1 MPEKTEPPTG
11 RKIQEARREGMVAL
25 SQELNAAAAMLIG
38 VWLLSFPGKR
48 LVADIQNIL
57 VETVSTLPSGEVSST
72 WFTQRMIT
80 DLFQVGQDL
89 LLIILALGMVGI
101 SITLAQTNF
110 LWSSKRIGFNFGR
123 LNPLNGFKRLFSMQ
137 GLVEWVKA
145 LLKLLLVGW
154 VVYAYLR
161 HQIHP
166 LLHLTELD
174 FNTAV
179 SVWMDIAINLALRVA
194 AAFLILAIAD
204 YAYQRWT
211 YRRSLMMTKEEVK
224 EEMKRTE
231 GDPMIKNRIR
241 GQMRRMLRSIM
252 MANVPKAD
260 VVITNPTHLAIAI
273 RYDPETMNAP
283 VVIAKGAYL
292 VAQRIVQIAV
302 ANRIPV
308 IQNIPL
314 ARALYKTV
322 DIDQEIPPE
331 LYVAM
336 AEVLAHVYALRQKVP
351 AAVAS

>member
-1 MPEKTEPPTG
+1 MPEKTEPPTS
-11 RKIQEARREGMVAL
+11 RKIQEARKEGMVAL

-38 VWLLSFPGKR
+38 VWLLSSPGKKVIAE
-48 LVADIQNIL
+48 LQAMI
-57 VETVSTLPSGEVSST
+57 VETVTSLPSGEVSSV
-72 WFTQRMIT
+72 WFTQRIIN
-80 DLFQVGQDL
+80 DLLRVGKDL
-89 LLIILALGMVGI
+89 LLIILGLGLVGV
-101 SITLAQTNF
+101 SITLVQTNF
-110 LWSSKRIGFNFGR
+110 LWSSKRITFNLSR
-123 LNPLNGFKRLFSMQ
+123 LNPLNGFKRLFSLQ
-137 GLVEWVKA
+137 GLVEWIKA
-145 LLKLLLVGW
+145 LLKLSLIGW

-161 HQIHP
+161 NQLSP
-166 LLHLTELD
+166 LLHLTDLD
-174 FNTAV
+174 FNSAV
-179 SVWMDIAINLALRVA
+179 TVWGDIAIQLALRVG
-194 AAFLILAIAD
+194 AAFLILAFAD

-224 EEMKRTE
+224 EEMKRSE

-241 GQMRRMLRSIM
+241 GQMRKMLRSIM

-260 VVITNPTHLAIAI
+260 VIITNPTHLAIAI

-283 VVIAKGAYL
+283 VVVAKGAYL
-292 VAQRIVQIAV
+292 IAQRIVQIAI
-302 ANRIPV
+302 ANHIPV

-322 DIDQEIPPE
+322 EIDQEIPPE

>member
-1 MPEKTEPPTG
+1 MPDKTEPPTS
-11 RKIQEARREGMVAL
+11 RKIQDARKEGMVAL

-38 VWLLSFPGKR
+38 VWLLSSPGR
-48 LVADIQNIL
+48 RVIAEMQAIL
-57 VETVSTLPSGEVSST
+57 VDAMTSLPSGEVSAV
-72 WFTQRMIT
+72 WFTQRIVN
-80 DLFQVGQDL
+80 DLWRVGKDL
-89 LLIILALGMVGI
+89 LLIILSLGVVGM

-110 LWSSKRIGFNFGR
+110 LWSSKRIAINFGR
-123 LNPLNGFKRLFSMQ
+123 LNPLNGFKRLFSLQ

-145 LLKLLLVGW
+145 LLKLLLIGW
-154 VVYAYLR
+154 VVYTYLR
-161 HQIHP
+161 DQISP

-174 FNTAV
+174 FNSAV
-179 SVWMDIAINLALRVA
+179 AIWADIAIKLALRVG

-211 YRRSLMMTKEEVK
+211 YRRSLMMSKEEVR
-224 EEMKRTE
+224 EEMKRSE

-260 VVITNPTHLAIAI
+260 VVITNPTHLAVAI
-273 RYDPETMNAP
+273 RYEPETMNAP

-292 VAQRIVQIAV
+292 IAQRIVQIAV

-322 DIDQEIPPE
+322 EIDQEIPPE

-336 AEVLAHVYALRQKVP
+336 AEVLAHVYAVRQRVP
-351 AAVAS
+351 VAVAS

>member
-1 MPEKTEPPTG
+1 MPEKTEPPTS
-11 RKIQEARREGMVAL
+11 RKIQEARKEGMVAL

-38 VWLLSFPGKR
+38 VWLLSSPGR
-48 LVADIQNIL
+48 RVMAEIQTIM
-57 VETVSTLPSGEVSST
+57 VEAMTSLPNGEVSGT
-72 WFTQRMIT
+72 WFTQRMVT
-80 DLFQVGQDL
+80 DILRVGQDL
-89 LLIILALGMVGI
+89 LLIILALGMVGV

-110 LWSSKRIGFNFGR
+110 LWSSKRIAFNFGR
-123 LNPLNGFKRLFSMQ
+123 LNPINGFKRLFSLN
-137 GLVEWVKA
+137 GLVEWIKA
-145 LLKLLLVGW
+145 LLKLVLIGW

-161 HQIHP
+161 DQLSP
-166 LLHLTELD
+166 LLHLTDLD
-174 FNTAV
+174 FSSAV
-179 SVWMDIAINLALRVA
+179 AVWGDIAIKLALRVGV
-194 AAFLILAIAD
+194 AFLILAIAD

-211 YRRSLMMTKEEVK
+211 YRRSLMMSKEEVK
-224 EEMKRTE
+224 EEMKRSE

-260 VVITNPTHLAIAI
+260 VVITNPTHLAVAI

-292 VAQRIVQIAV
+292 VAQRIVQIAL
-302 ANRIPV
+302 ANHIPV

-322 DIDQEIPPE
+322 EIDQEIPPE

-336 AEVLAHVYALRQKVP
+336 AEVLAHVYSLRQKVP

>member
-11 RKIQEARREGMVAL
+11 RKIQEARKEGMVAM
-25 SQELNAAAAMLIG
+25 SQELNAAAIMLIG
-38 VWLLSFPGKR
+38 VWLLSSPGR
-48 LVADIQNIL
+48 QVVAEIETIL
-57 VETVSTLPSGEVSST
+57 IESLTSLPSGEVSAV
-72 WFTQRMIT
+72 WFTQRIVN
-80 DLFQVGQDL
+80 DALRVGKD
-89 LLIILALGMVGI
+89 LLIIVLGLGMVGV

-110 LWSSKRIGFNFGR
+110 LWSSKRIAINFGR
-123 LNPLNGFKRLFSMQ
+123 LNPLNGFKRLFSLQ
-137 GLVEWVKA
+137 GIVEWIKA
-145 LLKLLLVGW
+145 LLKLLLIGW

-161 HQIHP
+161 DQISP
-166 LLHLTELD
+166 LLHLAGLD
-174 FNTAV
+174 FKTAV
-179 SVWMDIAINLALRVA
+179 TVWMDIAIKLAIRVG
-194 AAFLILAIAD
+194 AAFLILAFAD
-204 YAYQRWT
+204 YAYQRWS

-224 EEMKRTE
+224 EEMKRSE

-260 VVITNPTHLAIAI
+260 VIITNPTHLAIAI

-292 VAQRIVQIAV
+292 IAQRIVQIAT
-302 ANRIPV
+302 AHHIPV

-351 AAVAS
+351 VAVPS